1 MKEILLVGAAHGF
14 TVMHPWYGNRR
25 YEVNP
30 PDELASIVEANSR
43 VAIEML
49 PGDMNIPVDAADMSD
64 EQFER
69 EIHLK
74 GDFFFR
80 AIGRTL
86 RSKGNEVIE
95 IDDPALGAK
104 KLALARRVDALTSL
118 RRRNDEWLPYKKER
132 KLGRS
137 LALIDMID
145 SVLREDQILEAAS
158 ISDADVVIIGR
169 AHADQLA
176 VSDSLQEQLGL
187 IVKEYVQVNPDD
199 TMFRSGLVNQREH
212 APSYLYSPG
221 RDEVVEAA
229 RIHNIRRVLDT
240 RRYNAFTIGRVLDS
254 SLPPPDYLGR
264 FYLSGLTAH
273 SMFEL
278 EIEER
283 YGKEFTGSVRDVLG
297 DAEVDGIIDEDG
309 IDFTKRYITDRSDS
323 STSQAP
329 IYYKTTDIT
338 DDGVYKGRYDMT
350 PDTRSGYIFSMT
362 AFSDDAEKCLDDR

>member
-1 MKEILLVGAAHGF
+1 MGTTHGF
-14 TVMHPWYGNRR
+14 TVMHPWYGDRH
-25 YEVNP
+25 YEVQP
-30 PDELASIVEANSR
+30 PDELASIVDANSR

-49 PGDMNIPVDAADMSD
+49 PGDMDIPLDTADMSE

-69 EIHLK
+69 EIHFK

-95 IDDPALGAK
+95 VDDSALGAK
-104 KLALARRVDALTSL
+104 KLALARRVESLTSL

-137 LALIDMID
+137 LALIDLID
-145 SVLREDQILEAAS
+145 SVLREDHILATAS
-158 ISDADVVIIGR
+158 NSDADVVIIGR

-176 VSDSLQEQLGL
+176 ASVSLQERLGL

-199 TMFRSGLVNQREH
+199 TNFRSGLVDQCER

-221 RDEVVEAA
+221 HDEVVESA
-229 RIHNIRRVLDT
+229 RLHNIRRVLDT

-283 YGKEFTGSVRDVLG
+283 DGKEFTGSVKDVLG
-297 DAEVDGIIDEDG
+297 DAEVDGTIDEG
-309 IDFTKRYITDRSDS
+309 GVDFTKRYIPDKSDS
-323 STSQAP
+323 STSQTP
-329 IYYKTTDIT
+329 IYYKTTDVT
-338 DDGVYKGRYDMT
+338 DDGVHKGRYDMT
-350 PDTRSGYIFSMT
+350 PDTRSGYIFTMT
-362 AFSDDAEKCLDDR
+362 AFSDDAEKLLDKR